1 MWSKIPTVKTMANC
15 DYCNDT
21 NLIAGPG
28 HPPHYVVACSYCEP
42 TVTPLTSIKPG
53 VSPWQGSIMPVQDY
67 KPGKDNGFT
76 VWLEPDV
83 VGERCIVI
91 VPEATRKPFAWTVD
105 GRVIMHK
112 HITAALVELGQ
123 SLQFNGFEEWDVGAA
138 FEMILP
144 SNGDYPLV
152 YHAMPLLALLDGRDA
167 VCLGVRQIHLD
178 NAWIASEALQRMP
191 KKVITTRVT
200 VDELTLIKAANE
212 FGTDGVIVKQS
223 GGMWG
228 KEPCWS
234 RFRLDGD
241 F

>member
-1 MWSKIPTVKTMANC
+1 MANC

-21 NLIAGPG
+21 NLVAGPG

-42 TVTPLTSIKPG
+42 TVTPLTSIKPCA
-53 VSPWQGSIMPVQDY
+53 SPWQGSIMPVPDY
-67 KPGKDNGFT
+67 KPGKDNGYT

-83 VGERCIVI
+83 PGERCIVI

-105 GRVIMHK
+105 GRVTMHK

-123 SLQFNGFEEWDVGAA
+123 SLQFNGFEEWECGAA

-144 SNGDYPLV
+144 ATGEYPLL
-152 YHAMPLLALLDGRDA
+152 YHAMPLVALLDGRDA
-167 VCLGVRQIHLD
+167 ICLGVRQIHID
-178 NAWIASEALQRMP
+178 NAWIDTQGLQRMP
-191 KKVITTRVT
+191 KVVVTTRP
-200 VDELTLIKAANE
+200 TLAEETLADACRN
-212 FGTDGVIVKQS
+212 FGTDGVFVKQS

-234 RFRLDGD
+234 RYRLPED

>member
-1 MWSKIPTVKTMANC
+1 MANC

-21 NLIAGPG
+21 NLVAGPG

-53 VSPWQGSIMPVQDY
+53 VSPWQGTIMPVPDY
-67 KPGKDNGFT
+67 KPGLDNGFT

-83 VGERCIVI
+83 AGERCIVV
-91 VPEATRKPFAWTVD
+91 VPAATLKPFTWTVD
-105 GRVIMHK
+105 GRVTMHK
-112 HITAALVELGQ
+112 HITSALVELAQ
-123 SLQFNGFEEWDVGAA
+123 SLQFNGINGFDEWDCGAA

-144 SNGDYPLV
+144 ATGDYPLL

-178 NAWIASEALQRMP
+178 NAWIDTQGLQRMP
-191 KKVITTRVT
+191 KERITTRITVT
-200 VDELTLIKAANE
+200 EDVLAAACRR
-212 FGTDGVIVKQS
+212 FGTEGVIVKQS

-228 KEPCWS
+228 KVPCWS
-234 RFRLDGD
+234 RYRLPED